1 MDISLTTFVDFV
13 NSTGV
18 KKRDIVFKNLFKGE
32 YDPRKDFYRILRNAI
47 VTMHK
52 NDDPSS
58 KLPQLVLTFDK
69 KKTKHYNLL
78 IKGYQ
83 KWASRKIISYIK
95 DDSRIIT
102 LNQLD
107 IKANPELIL
116 NIKNQP
122 TVEKLYFKD
131 TPLTIDASN
140 MIVTLL
146 SLAFGETDEYKN
158 YQFAILD
165 IRNSKLFKLTKKTK
179 VDKIIETL
187 EVEAEFWQKYQEK
200 MKQ

>member
-83 KWASRKIISYIK
+83 KWASRKKISYIK
-95 DDSRIIT
+95 DDSRIFT

-107 IKANPELIL
+107 IRVNPELIL

-122 TVEKLYFKD
+122 TVIKLYFKE
-131 TPLTIDASN
+131 TPLTSDSAN
-140 MIVTLL
+140 MK
-146 SLAFGETDEYKN
+146 S
-158 YQFAILD
+158 Q
-165 IRNSKLFKLTKKTK
+165 R
-179 VDKIIETL
+179 
-187 EVEAEFWQKYQEK
+187 
-200 MKQ
+200 

>member
-18 KKRDIVFKNLFKGE
+18 KKRDIVFKNLIKGE

-47 VTMHK
+47 VTLHK
-52 NDDPSS
+52 NDDQIST
-58 KLPQLVLTFDK
+58 LPQLVSTFDK

-83 KWASRKIISYIK
+83 KWASRKKITYIK

-116 NIKNQP
+116 CIKNQP
-122 TVEKLYFKD
+122 TVVKLYFKE
-131 TPLTIDASN
+131 TPLTIDAAN

-146 SLAFGETDEYKN
+146 SLAFGETDEYKE
-158 YQFAILD
+158 YQFAVLD
-165 IRNSKLFKLTKKTK
+165 IRNSRLFKLTKKTK
-179 VDKIIETL
+179 VGKIIETL
-187 EVEAEFWQKYQEK
+187 EVEAEFWKKYQEK
-200 MKQ
+200 MQQ